1 MENESN
7 FYFMCMQKAPY
18 PEKSFNHSMSKL
30 ISNRINIVHGTVSWS
45 LKELKQTIM
54 RTIAPITYM
63 AQASLF
69 THIPLVRYGALA
81 AYLLYAYQ

>member
-1 MENESN
+1 MKKKLKKKYVYIYILISGFEH
-7 FYFMCMQKAPY
+7 
-18 PEKSFNHSMSKL
+18 HSMSKL